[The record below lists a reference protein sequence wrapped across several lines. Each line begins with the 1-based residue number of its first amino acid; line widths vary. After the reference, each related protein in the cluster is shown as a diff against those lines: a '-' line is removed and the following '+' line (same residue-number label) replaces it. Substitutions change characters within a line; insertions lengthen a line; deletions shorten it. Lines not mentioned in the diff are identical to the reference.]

1 MPTPQL
7 LDVARDRIRAKHY
20 SLRTENAYLQWIRR
34 FTRYHRGRHPRD
46 MGGPEVQ
53 AFLTWLATERRV
65 AAPTQNQALAAI
77 LFLYR
82 HVLELPLPWLD
93 GVVRARKSEH
103 VPVVL
108 SREEVARVLDLL
120 TGTEWLVC
128 AVLYGSGIRLSEC
141 VELRIKDID
150 LEYREL
156 VVRGGKGGK
165 DRVTVLPARLVEPLR
180 TQSDRVHALY
190 KADRSAGY
198 GGVALPFALA
208 RKYPN
213 AATSFAWQY
222 VFPARSLSRSPDSGS
237 WVRTHANQRA
247 FQRAM
252 QQAVARSGINKPA
265 SCHTL
270 RHSFATHLLEGGQD
284 IRTVQE
290 LLGHADIETTM
301 IYTHVLQR
309 GGRGVLSPL
318 DR

>member
-252 QQAVARSGINKPA
+252 QQAVARSGINK
-265 SCHTL
+265 
-270 RHSFATHLLEGGQD
+270 
-284 IRTVQE
+284 
-290 LLGHADIETTM
+290 
-301 IYTHVLQR
+301 
-309 GGRGVLSPL
+309 
-318 DR
+318 